1 MVRSMRAVDAFHHR
15 AADAFRVVLLGA
27 ALVPALAGV
36 ARAVPALAGVARA
49 DANCM
54 ARVLSDVPA
63 EEAPEQVKSK
73 QSGMF
78 GPISEIKVEKQSGK
92 MYYCAASSYCYGSNA
107 FQITTPCRFKLDKA
121 SSGGKFFLYSA
132 R

>member
-27 ALVPALAGV
+27 AL
-36 ARAVPALAGVARA
+36 VPALAGVARA

>member
-1 MVRSMRAVDAFHHR
+1 MVRRIRAAAPFRHR
-15 AADAFRVVLLGA
+15 ATALQAALLGVLWLPMLA
-27 ALVPALAGV
+27 AP
-36 ARAVPALAGVARA
+36 ARA

-54 ARVLSDVPA
+54 ARVLADVPA

-78 GPISEIKVEKQSGK
+78 GPINEVKVEKQSGK

-107 FQITTPCRFKLDKA
+107 FQITTPCRFKLDKT

>member
-1 MVRSMRAVDAFHHR
+1 MVRLSRVAGAFRHR
-15 AADAFRVVLLGA
+15 AAPILQAALLGA
-27 ALVPALAGV
+27 ALLPFHAGT
-36 ARAVPALAGVARA
+36 AQA
-49 DANCM
+49 DSNCM

-73 QSGMF
+73 QSGAF
-78 GPISEIKVEKQSGK
+78 GPINQVKVEKQSGK

-121 SSGGKFFLYSA
+121 SSDGKFFLYSA